1 MIGGKPIK
9 LVFFIQLVCSSISI
23 ACSSHYFGR
32 QHLWGSSTNATEELP
47 RQELVICSVKAAG
60 AQLTISST
68 TLSKY
73 DRLQL

>member
-32 QHLWGSSTNATEELP
+32 QHIWGSSTNVTEELP
-47 RQELVICSVKAAG
+47 RQELGHLQCKSCWRPTNNTIDNPVK
-60 AQLTISST
+60 I
-68 TLSKY
+68 
-73 DRLQL
+73 